1 MEFTD
6 KALILKIGKFKEAD
20 LWVRF
25 LSPGRGVFT
34 AFAFGG
40 SRSIKRF
47 CGCLDFLNT
56 VLVRVVGSRQK
67 NYLALNEATL
77 ISGPSRLRHD
87 LNRLGMAV
95 NCLKFTEAF
104 DVTPE
109 SATPTHAL
117 VTELLTL
124 LEQDEHLPPLLPM
137 LFRFRFA
144 SLQGF
149 APQINACRICKSP
162 ASDLSCL
169 FFQTVEGGIICP
181 ACLQKNRPGP
191 LVRLAPQS
199 LAALN
204 CVQHDEP
211 KTWKYIDFNKEMREQ
226 CAHAVDDFI
235 HYHVGL
241 AWQGSYFRRV

>member
-1 MEFTD
+1 MDFTD
-6 KALILKIGKFKEAD
+6 KALILKIGKFKETD

-25 LSPGRGVFT
+25 LSPVRGVFT

-40 SRSIKRF
+40 SRSIRRF

-56 VLVRVVGSRQK
+56 VLVRAEASRQK

-77 ISGPSRLRHD
+77 ISAPNRLRHD

-109 SATPTHAL
+109 SASSTHAL
-117 VTELLTL
+117 ITELLDV
-124 LEQDEHLPPLLPM
+124 LEDDEQLPPLLPM

-149 APQINACRICKSP
+149 APQITACRVCNSP
-162 ASDLSCL
+162 AAGLSSL

-181 ACLQKNRPGP
+181 ACVQKTRSGP

-199 LAALN
+199 LAALD
-204 CVQHDEP
+204 CVQKKEP
-211 KTWKYIDFNKEMREQ
+211 KAWKYIDFDKEMRQQ

-241 AWQGSYFRRV
+241 SWQGSYFKRI